1 MATEAA
7 WAPGVGGDPIEGPTV
22 VATPVAV
29 GTAAAD
35 VVALL
40 AIVELE
46 QAASVSVSTASAALQ
61 CPFLM
66 IYYLPR
72 TRVHE
77 RRCVPKGNKRSQ
89 GVERETAA
97 TFTRDS

>member
-1 MATEAA
+1 M
-7 WAPGVGGDPIEGPTV
+7 

-29 GTAAAD
+29 GPAAAD

-66 IYYLPR
+66 IYHLPR
-72 TRVHE
+72 TRVHD

-89 GVERETAA
+89 GVEQETAA